1 MIKRIVMII
10 SIIAVLCII
19 AYCGYSFL
27 FSNITEV
34 DTKSTVGE
42 ISGILLSFSSIVVSI
57 LLGIF
62 VYFQAE
68 RINTLEVT
76 QYDVF
81 LGVEKIDDSI
91 SLATEMI
98 LLSKNKS
105 DLAQYAKL
113 FETTCANELALYAY
127 VHISDKSEKT
137 FLPFVFVT
145 RNTPLITAIHIKKIL
160 LNMDYKECHC
170 KGKKNIKKDFIVD
183 AAPVYK
189 FLSDQSR
196 FIFGL
201 GIHGVHKSEIEKAD
215 VQIEL
220 VAEDQLG
227 RMHLKKIEVS
237 MVRIDKEIRLISSKS
252 K

>member
-1 MIKRIVMII
+1 MIKRILLII
-10 SIIAVLCII
+10 SIITLLCII
-19 AYCGYSFL
+19 AHCGYGFL

-34 DTKSTVGE
+34 DTKATIGE
-42 ISGILLSFSSIVVSI
+42 ISDILLSFSSIAVSI

-62 VYFQAE
+62 VYFQSE
-68 RINTLEVT
+68 RINALEAT

-81 LGVEKIDDSI
+81 LGVEKIDNSI
-91 SLATEMI
+91 SLATEMV
-98 LLSKNKS
+98 LLSNNKT
-105 DLAQYAKL
+105 DLTQYAKL

-145 RNTPLITAIHIKKIL
+145 RNTPLITAIHIKKIM
-160 LNMDYKECHC
+160 LNIDYQEHHSQ
-170 KGKKNIKKDFIVD
+170 GKKSSKKDFLVD
-183 AAPVYK
+183 ATPIYK

-196 FIFGL
+196 FVLGL
-201 GIHGVHKSEIEKAD
+201 GIHGVDKSKIEKAD
-215 VQIEL
+215 VRIEL

-227 RMHLKKIEVS
+227 RMHPKKVELS